1 MRLRRRWVIG
11 SLVGVGALG
20 ALAVGVA
27 VASPLGDG
35 EKPRDRIIERAA
47 GILGLEAEKLNEAL
61 VQATADLSKEKRDAY
76 LQKLVDAGT
85 ITAEER
91 DQIKAWLD
99 SMPAAVKKL
108 PAIPKLPFG
117 HGPLM
122 SPHKPILP
130 APLLPG
136 EPRLG
141 GLREDLLPLFDQLAE
156 EGILPQEKVD
166 ELRKLFEGKLSGEI
180 EIEGVEGIE
189 RFKFDEH
196 EFIVP
201 RRFGPRFHREFRHE
215 FRIRPDSKLTDPA
228 PVPET

>member
-1 MRLRRRWVIG
+1 VIG
-11 SLVGVGALG
+11 SLVGAGALG

-35 EKPRDRIIERAA
+35 ERPRDKIIERAA
-47 GILGLEAEKLNEAL
+47 GILGLETEKLNEAL
-61 VQATADLSKEKRDAY
+61 AQATADLTKERRDEY
-76 LQKLVDAGT
+76 LQKLVDAGK
-85 ITAEER
+85 ITDEER

-108 PAIPKLPFG
+108 P
-117 HGPLM
+117 
-122 SPHKPILP
+122 ILP

-141 GLREDLLPLFDQLAE
+141 GLRKDLLPLFDQLAE
-156 EGILPQEKVD
+156 EGILPHEKVD
-166 ELRKLFEGKLSGEI
+166 ELRKLFEGKLSREI

-189 RFKFDEH
+189 RFEIEGDE
-196 EFIVP
+196 FMVP
-201 RRFGPRFHREFRHE
+201 KRFGPRFGPRFHREFRHE
-215 FRIRPDSKLTDPA
+215 FKIRPDSKLTDPT